1 MANKRQ
7 LKKQINA
14 MVIDVI
20 DECIYIQEINS
31 NKSEAAELLIEEVI
45 ATYNSLISRVSK
57 AKNKTDFRPIIKD
70 FEEKSDLYLDKL
82 NSLNKE

>member
-31 NKSEAAELLIEEVI
+31 IQSEAAELLIEEVI

-82 NSLNKE
+82 NSLNN

>member
-7 LKKQINA
+7 FKKQINA

-31 NKSEAAELLIEEVI
+31 NQSDAAEALIEEVI
-45 ATYNSLISRVSK
+45 ATYNSLISRVNK
-57 AKNKTDFRPIIKD
+57 AKTKADFRPIIAE

-82 NSLNKE
+82 NSLNQ